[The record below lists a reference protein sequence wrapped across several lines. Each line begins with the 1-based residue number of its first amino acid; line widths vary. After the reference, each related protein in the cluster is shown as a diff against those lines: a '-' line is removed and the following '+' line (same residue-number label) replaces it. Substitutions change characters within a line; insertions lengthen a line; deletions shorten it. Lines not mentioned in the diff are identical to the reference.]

1 MSRICNFFYTIS
13 LTIVKNAYLEYD
25 ALAHWIFKVKVFFQE
40 GSIANLKGVPY
51 DYYPHLGSYIWAFFG
66 KTVFYKMN
74 TWVIIFHIYI
84 SSFDFSIKS
93 KLNKNFTEFEKIII
107 IF

>member
-1 MSRICNFFYTIS
+1 MSRICNFFYAIS

-74 TWVIIFHIYI
+74 TWVDYFSYIYF
-84 SSFDFSIKS
+84 SFDFFHQEQ
-93 KLNKNFTEFEKIII
+93 LNKNFTEFEK
-107 IF
+107 